1 MKPEFEWLE
10 GQAELFG
17 SGNSLDV
24 AEHYE
29 GLHKMEGGRRIKARS
44 IGHLHQGERR
54 LRCRE
59 CLQDPKPVYQRL
71 GDPCAIGVY
80 CHVCSECE

>member
-1 MKPEFEWLE
+1 MKPEFEWFE

-24 AEHYE
+24 AEQYK
-29 GLHKMEGGRRIKARS
+29 GLHKMEGGRRVKARS

-54 LRCRE
+54 AAV
-59 CLQDPKPVYQRL
+59 P
-71 GDPCAIGVY
+71 
-80 CHVCSECE
+80 